1 MRGIAGISC
10 LCLGLMA
17 GAWGAPLS
25 ERFCLNHSE
34 PSFMVELGS
43 SWNRFNFNWNA
54 VEREKGVFNFDEY
67 QRRVAESLA
76 NGVKILPILD
86 GGLPWGTDAAP
97 ADEEALMY
105 WERYVERTVAAFK
118 GKLEYWQAW
127 NEPNIGFWNPI
138 PNPRDYAE
146 LLRRTALAAKRAN
159 PDAKIVGLTCSG
171 IDLEFTE
178 AVFRYGGLTYCDV
191 LAYQPYRIAP
201 EVGHFEE
208 MKALRELVSRYG
220 EQRPIWIT
228 ELGWDTANLPFTDAA
243 QLSAER
249 SMRRQAAFL
258 VRYMVV
264 LQAAGVEKVFWF
276 NQGAAGYGL
285 CGENQEKRLSFLAYQ
300 HLIRV
305 LSEYRT
311 VQELHPRGAKGIY
324 AYLFECPNE
333 SVVVAWSVRGTQAL
347 ALPGLTEARE
357 LRSMLGLTNISLSAE
372 GDLPISGEPVYVFFS
387 ECPAG
392 LKERASVTVEPSQ
405 LWLSPGG
412 SATVTVRRAATGS
425 DKGARVY
432 RLEGE
437 GGLRVPR
444 SISLTPSEG
453 KTFVVKAPARARYQQ
468 GLIEVRS
475 GSERWPIEVNV
486 APRLIWTYEGK
497 HRGYLKPSLHRD
509 REGRPT
515 ILVASTDGPELL
527 CLSASGALEWTYGTG
542 APVCDSVTSRN
553 IQAGPEPEI
562 ILGVPSASTVEVLSG
577 DGVLRWRHQVTIE
590 TQIDAPSGRWTRPE
604 VGDLDGD
611 GQCETVF
618 ADAKGGVTVLGPDGS
633 LRWYST
639 VSAER
644 CDRPIGLGD
653 VWGDGRP
660 EILVGDE
667 KGMLHCLSAQGEVV
681 WKTDLGAAVTTDL
694 LVDELVLGAGRRIVA
709 GLKDERL
716 VCLTGEGELLWK
728 AQIDGTMDIGAGLT
742 TYDLNRDGAKE
753 IVLASRNHQ
762 VLAFAADGRRLWRVE
777 TGAQVRSTP
786 AIGDVDGDGES
797 EIIIGCADWRI
808 YAISPEGKVQWTLNV
823 GARIDS
829 SVLLADINGDEILDI
844 IAPVTGNKREQG
856 TDCGGKVVVFT
867 AKPSNKARS

>member
-1 MRGIAGISC
+1 
-10 LCLGLMA
+10 
-17 GAWGAPLS
+17 
-25 ERFCLNHSE
+25 
-34 PSFMVELGS
+34 MVELGS
-43 SWNRFNFNWNA
+43 AWNRFNFNWNA
-54 VEREKGVFNFDEY
+54 VERENGVFNFDEY
-67 QRRVAESLA
+67 ERRVTDSFA
-76 NGVKILPILD
+76 NGVRILPILD
-86 GGLPWGTDAAP
+86 GGLPWGPDAAP
-97 ADEEALMY
+97 ADDEGLKY

-127 NEPNIGFWNPI
+127 NEPNIGFWKPT

-146 LLRRTALAAKRAN
+146 LLRRTSLAAKRAN

-228 ELGWDTANLPFTDAA
+228 EVGWDTANLPFTDAA

-249 SMRRQAAFL
+249 PMRRQAAFL

-285 CGENQEKRLSFLAYQ
+285 CGENQEKRLSFIAYQ

-305 LSEYRT
+305 LNEYRT
-311 VQELHPRGAKGIY
+311 VRELYPRGANGIY

-333 SVVVAWSVRGTQAL
+333 TVVVAWSVNGTQVL
-347 ALPGLTEARE
+347 ALPGLAEARE
-357 LRSMLGLTNISLSAE
+357 LRDMLGRTNFSLSPE
-372 GDLPISGEPVYVFFS
+372 GHLPISGEPVYALFS
-387 ECPAG
+387 ECPAA
-392 LKERASVTVEPSQ
+392 LKEQASVTIDPSQ

-412 SATVTVRRAATGS
+412 SAAVTVRRAATGS

-432 RLEGE
+432 HLEDD
-437 GGLRVPR
+437 GGFRVPR
-444 SISLTPSEG
+444 SISLTPSED
-453 KTFVVKAPARARYQQ
+453 KSFVVKVPARARYQR
-468 GLIEVRS
+468 GVIEVWS

-486 APRLIWTYEGK
+486 APRLMWTYEGK
-497 HRGYLKPSLHRD
+497 HRGYLKPALHHD

-527 CLSASGALEWTYGTG
+527 CLSDSGALEWTYGTG

-553 IQAGPEPEI
+553 ILGGPEPEI

-577 DGVLRWRHQVTIE
+577 NGVLQWRKRLSVEIQK
-590 TQIDAPSGRWTRPE
+590 DAPRWRWTRPE
-604 VGDLDGD
+604 VGGLNGD
-611 GQCETVF
+611 RQSQIVF
-618 ADAKGGVTVLGPDGS
+618 ADAKGGVTALGADGTPQ
-633 LRWYST
+633 WNIT
-639 VSAER
+639 VSTER

-653 VWGDGRP
+653 VCGDGRP

-667 KGMLHCLSAQGEVV
+667 KGTLHCLSSQGEVM
-681 WKTDLGAAVTTDL
+681 WKTNLGAAVTTDL
-694 LVDELVLGAGRRIVA
+694 LVDEPARGAGHRILA
-709 GLKDERL
+709 GLKDEHL
-716 VCLTGEGELLWK
+716 VCLTGEGKPLWTVP
-728 AQIDGTMDIGAGLT
+728 IDGTMDIGAGLT
-742 TYDLNRDGAKE
+742 SYDLNGDGIKE

-762 VLAFAADGRRLWRVE
+762 ILAFAADGQRLWRVE
-777 TGAQVRSTP
+777 TGAQVRGTP

-797 EIIIGCADWRI
+797 EIITGCADWRI
-808 YAISPEGKVQWTLNV
+808 YAISPQGEVRWTLNV

-829 SVLLADINGDEILDI
+829 SVLLADINSDGILDI
-844 IAPVTGNKREQG
+844 IASVTGNKREQG
-856 TDCGGKVVVFT
+856 VDCGGKIVVFT
-867 AKPSNKARS
+867 AKPDNVTRTVEMPDGVFRDRH

>member
-1 MRGIAGISC
+1 
-10 LCLGLMA
+10 
-17 GAWGAPLS
+17 
-25 ERFCLNHSE
+25 
-34 PSFMVELGS
+34 MVELGS
-43 SWNRFNFNWNA
+43 GWNRFNFNWNA

-97 ADEEALMY
+97 ADEEALVY
-105 WERYVERTVAAFK
+105 WERYVERTVTAFK

-127 NEPNIGFWNPI
+127 NEPNIGFWNPT

-178 AVFRYGGLTYCDV
+178 AVFRYGGLAYCDV

-208 MKALRELVSRYG
+208 MRALHELVSRYG
-220 EQRPIWIT
+220 GQRPIWIT
-228 ELGWDTANLPFTDAA
+228 EMGWDTANLPFRDAD

-249 SMRRQAAFL
+249 PMRRQAAFL
-258 VRYMVV
+258 VRYMVL
-264 LQAAGVEKVFWF
+264 LQAAGVEKAFWF

-285 CGENQEKRLSFLAYQ
+285 CGENQEKRLSFNAYQ

-311 VQELHPRGAKGIY
+311 VKELHPRGANGIY
-324 AYLFECPNE
+324 AYLFECPND
-333 SVVVAWSVRGTQAL
+333 SVVVAWSVNGTQKL

-357 LRSMLGLTNISLSAE
+357 LRNMLGLTSISLSAE
-372 GDLPISGEPVYVFFS
+372 GHLPISGEPVYVFFS
-387 ECPAG
+387 ECPAA
-392 LKERASVTVEPSQ
+392 LKDRASVTVEPSQ
-405 LWLSPGG
+405 LWLSPGE
-412 SATVTVRRAATGS
+412 SAAVTVRCAASES
-425 DKGARVY
+425 DNGARVN
-432 RLEGE
+432 RLAGD

-444 SISLTPSEG
+444 SISLAPSEE
-453 KTFVVKAPARARYQQ
+453 KTFVVKASVRTRYQQ
-468 GLIEVRS
+468 GVIEVRS
-475 GSERWPIEVNV
+475 GGDRWPIEVNV
-486 APRLIWTYEGK
+486 APRLMWTYEGK
-497 HRGYLKPSLHRD
+497 HRGYLKPALHLD

-527 CLSASGALEWTYGTG
+527 CLSASGALEWAYDTG

-553 IQAGPEPEI
+553 IHGGPEPEI
-562 ILGVPSASTVEVLSG
+562 ILGVPGASTVEVLSG
-577 DGVLRWRHQVTIE
+577 DGVLRWRQQVPIK
-590 TQIDAPSGRWTRPE
+590 TQRDVPTGRWTRPE

-611 GQCETVF
+611 GQCEIVS
-618 ADAKGGVTVLGPDGS
+618 ADAKGGVTVLKPDGS

-653 VWGDGRP
+653 VCGEGNA

-667 KGMLHCLSAQGEVV
+667 KGMLHCLSPQGEVL
-681 WKTDLGAAVTTDL
+681 WKTDLGATVTTDL
-694 LVDELVLGAGRRIVA
+694 LVYELVPGAGRRILA

-716 VCLTGEGELLWK
+716 VCLTGAGELLWT
-728 AQIDGTMDIGAGLT
+728 AQIDGTMDIGAGLM
-742 TYDLNRDGAKE
+742 TYDLNLDGEKE

-762 VLAFAADGRRLWRVE
+762 VLAFAADGRKLWRVE
-777 TGAQVRSTP
+777 TGAQVRCTP

-808 YAISPEGKVQWTLNV
+808 YAISHEGAVRWTVNV
-823 GARIDS
+823 GSRIDS
-829 SVLLADINGDEILDI
+829 SILLADINGDGILDI
-844 IAPVTGNKREQG
+844 IAPLTGNRRENG
-856 TDCGGKVVVFT
+856 VDCGGKIAVFT
-867 AKPSNKARS
+867 SKSDNKGRT